1 MAGSER
7 TRKIGEQIQQ
17 TLAQVLQREVKD
29 PRVAWVT
36 ISAVH
41 LTRDL
46 QNAKVFYTVLNDDAD
61 ARKDA
66 HKTLGNISGFL
77 RHELG
82 QRLKLRALP
91 QLVFVYDE
99 SIERGNR
106 LARLIDS
113 AVATERKDDPQQ
125 D

>member
-1 MAGSER
+1 MAATDR

-41 LTRDL
+41 VTRDL
-46 QNAKVFYTVLNDDAD
+46 QNAKVFYTLLNDDDKARQD
-61 ARKDA
+61 AQ
-66 HKTLGNISGFL
+66 KTLSKISGFL
-77 RHELG
+77 RYELG

-91 QLVFVYDE
+91 QLAFVYDE
-99 SIERGNR
+99 SIARGSHLTR
-106 LARLIDS
+106 VIEE
-113 AVATERKDDPQQ
+113 AVASDAKKDSQQ